1 LEKRL
6 FSESELKNFDGK
18 EGRPAYV
25 AIEGKVFDVSESRL
39 WVEGRHMEL
48 HSAGEELNNSIKNA
62 PHDTETLSRFP
73 VVGELIREDAAPKTL
88 AQRVAGLYPHPIIV
102 HFPIAF
108 STTVPL
114 LSLLYLLTGEP
125 SFELASF
132 YILTLGLLVSPLCG
146 LSGAF
151 SWKINYGGIRSRDF
165 SLKIRFALVL
175 VVLTSACFVW
185 RLVEPNVLVEKT
197 GMSYLYL
204 AFQIGLALVAAVLGH
219 TGGKI
224 VFAK

>member
-1 LEKRL
+1 MKKRQ

-18 EGRPAYV
+18 EGRSAYV
-25 AIEGKVFDVSESRL
+25 AIEGKIFDVSESHL
-39 WVEGRHMEL
+39 WVEGRHMGL
-48 HSAGEELNNSIKNA
+48 HLAGEELNNSIKNA
-62 PHDTETLSRFP
+62 PHDIDILSSFP
-73 VVGELIREDAAPKTL
+73 VVGVLIRNDTASKTL
-88 AQRVAGLYPHPIIV
+88 AQRIAGLYPHPIIV

-108 STTVPL
+108 STTVSL
-114 LSLLYLLTGEP
+114 FSLLYLLTGET
-125 SFELASF
+125 SFEMASF

-151 SWKINYGGIRSRDF
+151 SWKINYGGIRSQDF
-165 SLKIRFALVL
+165 SRKIMFTLALVSLTL
-175 VVLTSACFVW
+175 VCFVW
-185 RLVEPNVLVEKT
+185 RFMDPTVLVEKT

-204 AFQIGLALVAAVLGH
+204 AFQIGLALIAAVLGH

>member
-1 LEKRL
+1 MEKRR
-6 FSESELKNFDGK
+6 FSESELKKFDGK

-25 AIEGKVFDVSESRL
+25 AIEGKIFDVSESRI
-39 WVEGRHMEL
+39 WAEGRHMGL

-62 PHDTETLSRFP
+62 PHDTEILSRFP

-102 HFPIAF
+102 HFPIAS
-108 STTVPL
+108 STMVPL
-114 LSLLYLLTGEP
+114 FSLLYLLTGET

-151 SWKINYGGIRSRDF
+151 SWKINYGGTRSRDF
-165 SLKIRFALVL
+165 SRKITFTLALVA
-175 VVLTSACFVW
+175 LTSVCFVW
-185 RLVEPNVLVEKT
+185 RLMEPTVLVEKT

-204 AFQIGLALVAAVLGH
+204 AFQIGLALVAAILGH